1 MEMANVIQDLRYAIR
16 ILVKRPGFTI
26 IVLLILAL
34 GIGSTTAI
42 FSVFYGVVLKPLPFR
57 NPDDLVMVWSA
68 NRARG
73 WNDIKTSLSPPAI
86 FWIGS
91 IKTRSL
97 RILQRSPL
105 ARSKSKLGTDPKES
119 KAQNAR

>member
-42 FSVFYGVVLKPLPFR
+42 FSVFYGVVLKPLP
-57 NPDDLVMVWSA
+57 L
-68 NRARG
+68 
-73 WNDIKTSLSPPAI
+73 
-86 FWIGS
+86 
-91 IKTRSL
+91 
-97 RILQRSPL
+97 
-105 ARSKSKLGTDPKES
+105 
-119 KAQNAR
+119 